1 MTATSGMPLKKLGKL
16 GAASGRVTGVIT
28 GASPKAII
36 NGRLVRPGDMIDA
49 GEGIA
54 LDSIDA
60 ANKQLVFRSRSGAT
74 ATKSY

>member
-1 MTATSGMPLKKLGKL
+1 VPAVPVVTPAFRAWIES
-16 GAASGRVTGVIT
+16 ARVTGVIT
-28 GASPKAII
+28 GTSPKAII